1 MSGSR
6 GLKPKQS
13 DEIYARFKRAEE
25 RTENSIKQLISQI
38 FSGVISF
45 RQLAKGDT
53 HVKFKKYINRTQT
66 WMFSLGTRLFV
77 LCTGFLSV
85 LSGRGKRRENGSY
98 QDSHEEKFENYER
111 AYRVLGKSVIQAQ
124 AGKNGS
130 KEDV

>member
-1 MSGSR
+1 
-6 GLKPKQS
+6 
-13 DEIYARFKRAEE
+13 
-25 RTENSIKQLISQI
+25 
-38 FSGVISF
+38 
-45 RQLAKGDT
+45 
-53 HVKFKKYINRTQT
+53 
-66 WMFSLGTRLFV
+66 MFSAGTRLLV

-111 AYRVLGKSVIQAQ
+111 AYQVLGKSVIQAQ